1 MSATYHITGK
11 RLSIPGFWSSLTL
24 MVLGIAMTSL
34 SAAQGSEPPPRG
46 DTAAYEYDVK
56 AVFLYHFTR
65 YLQWPEVIQPEAFTI
80 VVLGK
85 SGIVAPLQ
93 EIAKKKTVGLTPIM
107 VRQCLE
113 IGQIG
118 HPRILFIAKSALPR
132 IAQVLEKTQGTDILT
147 VSEMEGLSTRGVAV
161 NFVERDG
168 KIKFE
173 MNEKML
179 KDTHIQIGS
188 QLLKLAILV
197 DAEKVGGER

>member
-1 MSATYHITGK
+1 
-11 RLSIPGFWSSLTL
+11 

-34 SAAQGSEPPPRG
+34 SAPQSPQPAQGDP
-46 DTAAYEYDVK
+46 AAYEYDVK

-65 YLQWPEVIQPEAFTI
+65 YLQWPKPIEPDVFTI

-93 EIAKKKTVGLTPIM
+93 EIARKKAVGSKPIV

-118 HPRILFIAKSALPR
+118 HPHILFIARSAVRELS
-132 IAQVLEKTQGTDILT
+132 QVLEMTRGTDILT
-147 VSEMEGLSTRGVAV
+147 VSEMEGLGMRGVAV

-168 KIKFE
+168 NVKFE
-173 MNEKML
+173 MNEKLL
-179 KDTHIQIGS
+179 KDTRIQIGS

-197 DAEKVGGER
+197 DAEK